1 MSVRRRG
8 CRIVLGVVVVLLGLT
23 CLGVVITIL
32 EPGEEG
38 SEAKGSEGGATSATV
53 YPTRKPTPWIVVT
66 DDGDRIRVG
75 GTAYI
80 DGRDLEALPPLT
92 LMRINAWDQVPRR
105 TASCRVFH
113 GDEVQVLEAW
123 RSMEEDRYY
132 FRVDGPSCEG
142 WVPEPFLG
150 TELYNLVGDPIY

>member
-8 CRIVLGVVVVLLGLT
+8 CRVVLGVLALLVLLTCVGVAISVLESPDGGSDTEVESVDTPRPVKKPTARVVVT
-23 CLGVVITIL
+23 
-32 EPGEEG
+32 
-38 SEAKGSEGGATSATV
+38 A
-53 YPTRKPTPWIVVT
+53 
-66 DDGDRIRVG
+66 DGDRIRVG

-80 DGRDLEALPPLT
+80 DGRDLENRQPYT

-113 GDEVQVLEAW
+113 GDEVRVLEAW
-123 RSMEEDRYY
+123 RSVEEDRYY

-150 TELYNLVGDPIY
+150 TEFYNLVGDPIY

>member
-8 CRIVLGVVVVLLGLT
+8 CRVALGVLALLVLLTCVGVAISVLESPDGGSDTEVESVDTPRPVKRPTARVVVT
-23 CLGVVITIL
+23 
-32 EPGEEG
+32 
-38 SEAKGSEGGATSATV
+38 A
-53 YPTRKPTPWIVVT
+53 
-66 DDGDRIRVG
+66 DGDRIRVG

-80 DGRDLEALPPLT
+80 DGRDLENRQPYT

-123 RSMEEDRYY
+123 RSVEEDRYY

-150 TELYNLVGDPIY
+150 TEFYNLVGDPIY